1 MANLACFS
9 ASRTK
14 AFRSVWISFLRAIT
28 LGSTELHESP
38 TDSDSQPFLFGL
50 TPAARVGYRNL
61 LGDSWSSVEPK
72 VIALRKE
79 IHTERNAFVLEAE
92 KQYKIGHPG
101 SSEPVGS

>member
-1 MANLACFS
+1 MRRKDYWKLALARFEQAKGLFTILPIKHS
-9 ASRTK
+9 EKVRRKGLAIG
-14 AFRSVWISFLRAIT
+14 IS
-28 LGSTELHESP
+28 
-38 TDSDSQPFLFGL
+38 
-50 TPAARVGYRNL
+50 

-79 IHTERNAFVLEAE
+79 IHTERNGFVLEAE